1 MMQTGQGEKDAR
13 NQQVG
18 IQASRNVSARLT
30 AAARLLRLSTS
41 SRSNIFKVV
50 GLRPRM
56 LDRIFY
62 IASILLLVFCL
73 IIPTIT
79 AVAYYGY
86 FASDQYESET
96 RFTVRSSTPALGS
109 DQLGEAT
116 GIPSAK
122 IVQDTQIALNFIES
136 HEMLDVLAERNV
148 DLHDVFG
155 RESIDWWARLPED
168 ASSDDML
175 EYWKY
180 MVSTSVN
187 PSSGIV
193 TIYVRAFSAEDSAM
207 LVREILSA
215 SEYVVN
221 RVNDRIWK
229 DVIATSNTNLEN
241 AKKQLQEAREALA
254 GARNRDGVLTVE
266 GSSAI
271 VTNLISAMETERL
284 NLQHRY
290 DAQLSVVSADAPQM
304 LVLKREIDSKE
315 QQISEL
321 KSQLAGGTG
330 DTRNLADVSQE
341 MSQLQL
347 AQSLAEQQFSASLS
361 TVEQIQFVSRQQL
374 LYLES
379 FLDPRVPDEAMYPK
393 RVLSISLIFA
403 ASLLLWGSLLGILH
417 AVRNQISN

>member
-1 MMQTGQGEKDAR
+1 MMQTGHGENDVH
-13 NQQVG
+13 NQQAGV
-18 IQASRNVSARLT
+18 QASREVSARLT

-56 LDRIFY
+56 LDRLFQL
-62 IASILLLVFCL
+62 ASILLFVFCV
-73 IIPTIT
+73 IVPAIT
-79 AVAYYGY
+79 AIGYYGY
-86 FASDQYESET
+86 LASDQYESET
-96 RFTVRSSTPALGS
+96 RFTVRSSSPALGS

-122 IVQDTQIALNFIES
+122 IVQDTQIALNFISS
-136 HEMLDVLAERNV
+136 HEMLDVLAERNI
-148 DLHDVFG
+148 DLHQVFG

-168 ASSDDML
+168 ASREDLL
-175 EYWKY
+175 EYWKH
-180 MVSTSVN
+180 MVSTTVN

-193 TIYVRAFSAEDSAM
+193 TVYVRAFSAEDSAM

-215 SEYVVN
+215 SEYAVN

-254 GARNRDGVLTVE
+254 SARNRDGLLTVE
-266 GSSAI
+266 SSSAI
-271 VTNLISAMETERL
+271 LTNLISAMETERL

-290 DAQLSVVSADAPQM
+290 DAQLSLVSADAPQM
-304 LVLKREIDSKE
+304 LVLKREIDSTE
-315 QQISEL
+315 QQIAEL
-321 KSQLAGGTG
+321 KSQVAGSSG
-330 DTRNLADVSQE
+330 DKRNLADVSQE

-347 AQSLAEQQFSASLS
+347 AQSLAEQQFSASLG
-361 TVEQIQFVSRQQL
+361 TFEQIQFVSRQQL

-379 FLDPRVPDEAMYPK
+379 FLEPRVPDEAMYPK
-393 RVLSISLIFA
+393 RVLLIVLILTASLII
-403 ASLLLWGSLLGILH
+403 WGALLGILY

>member
-1 MMQTGQGEKDAR
+1 MMQTGHGENDVH
-13 NQQVG
+13 NQQAGV
-18 IQASRNVSARLT
+18 QASREVSARLT

-56 LDRIFY
+56 LDRLFQL
-62 IASILLLVFCL
+62 ASILLFVFCV
-73 IIPTIT
+73 IVPAIT
-79 AVAYYGY
+79 AIGYYGY
-86 FASDQYESET
+86 LASDQYESET
-96 RFTVRSSTPALGS
+96 RFTVRSSSPALGS

-122 IVQDTQIALNFIES
+122 IVQDTQIALNFISS
-136 HEMLDVLAERNV
+136 HEMLDVLAERNI
-148 DLHDVFG
+148 DLHQVFG

-168 ASSDDML
+168 ASREDLL
-175 EYWKY
+175 EYWKH
-180 MVSTSVN
+180 MVSTTVN

-193 TIYVRAFSAEDSAM
+193 TVYVRAFSAEDSAM

-215 SEYVVN
+215 SEYAVN

-254 GARNRDGVLTVE
+254 SARNRDGLLTVE
-266 GSSAI
+266 SSSAI
-271 VTNLISAMETERL
+271 LTNLISAMETERL

-290 DAQLSVVSADAPQM
+290 DAQLSLVSADAPQM

-315 QQISEL
+315 QQIAEL
-321 KSQLAGGTG
+321 KSQVAGSSG
-330 DTRNLADVSQE
+330 DKRNLADVSQE

-347 AQSLAEQQFSASLS
+347 AQSLAEQQFSASLG
-361 TVEQIQFVSRQQL
+361 TFEQIQFVSRQQL

-379 FLDPRVPDEAMYPK
+379 FLEPRVPDEAMYPK
-393 RVLSISLIFA
+393 RVLLIVLILTASLII
-403 ASLLLWGSLLGILH
+403 WGALLGILY

>member
-1 MMQTGQGEKDAR
+1 MMHTGQGEKDTR

-30 AAARLLRLSTS
+30 AAARILRLSTS

-50 GLRPRM
+50 GLRPRL
-56 LDRIFY
+56 LDRIF
-62 IASILLLVFCL
+62 SIVSMVLLVCCL

-79 AVAYYGY
+79 ALAYYGY
-86 FASDQYESET
+86 FASDQYISET

-109 DQLGEAT
+109 DQLGKAT

-136 HEMLDVLAERNV
+136 HEMLDILAERNV
-148 DLHDVFG
+148 NLREIFG
-155 RESIDWWARLPED
+155 DESIDWWARLPED
-168 ASSDDML
+168 ASSDDL
-175 EYWKY
+175 LDYWEH
-180 MVSTSVN
+180 MVSTSVS

-193 TIYVRAFSAEDSAM
+193 TVYVRAFTAEDSAM

-215 SEYVVN
+215 SEHVVN

-241 AKKQLQEAREALA
+241 AKQQLLQAREALA
-254 GARNRDGVLTVE
+254 SARNRDGVLTVE
-266 GSSAI
+266 SSSAI
-271 VTNLISAMETERL
+271 VTTLISTMEGERL

-290 DAQLSVVSADAPQM
+290 DAQLAVVSADAPQM
-304 LVLKREIDSKE
+304 LVLKREIESKE
-315 QQISEL
+315 QQLIEL
-321 KSQLAGGTG
+321 KNQLAGSGG
-330 DTRNLADVSQE
+330 DARNLADVSEE

-347 AQSLAEQQFSASLS
+347 AQSLAEQQFSSSLK

-393 RVLSISLIFA
+393 RILWIALIFA

-417 AVRNQISN
+417 VIRNQISN

>member
-1 MMQTGQGEKDAR
+1 MMHSGQGEKDTQ

-50 GLRPRM
+50 GLRPRL
-56 LDRIFY
+56 LDRIV
-62 IASILLLVFCL
+62 SIVSLLLLVFCL

-86 FASDQYESET
+86 FASDQYVSET
-96 RFTVRSSTPALGS
+96 RFTVRASTPALGT

-122 IVQDTQIALNFIES
+122 IVQDTQIVMNFIES
-136 HEMLDVLAERNV
+136 HEMLDVLSERNV
-148 DLHDVFG
+148 DLHKIYGNDA
-155 RESIDWWARLPED
+155 IDWWARLPDD
-168 ASSDDML
+168 ASSEDML
-175 EYWKY
+175 DYWDH
-180 MVSTSVN
+180 MVSTSVS

-193 TIYVRAFSAEDSAM
+193 TVHVRAFTPEDSAM
-207 LVREILSA
+207 LVKEILAA

-229 DVIATSNTNLEN
+229 DVIATANTNLEN
-241 AKKQLQEAREALA
+241 AKEQLQQARAALA

-271 VTNLISAMETERL
+271 VSNLITTTEAERL
-284 NLQHRY
+284 NLQHKY

-304 LVLKREIDSKE
+304 LVLKREIESKE
-315 QQISEL
+315 QQLAEL
-321 KSQLAGGTG
+321 KRQLAGNDGSE
-330 DTRNLADVSQE
+330 RNLADVSEE

-347 AQSLAEQQFSASLS
+347 ALSLAEQQFSSSLN

-379 FLDPRVPDEAMYPK
+379 FLAPRVPDDAMYPK
-393 RVLSISLIFA
+393 RVLWIGVIFV
-403 ASLLLWGSLLGILH
+403 ASLLLWGSLLGILSI
-417 AVRNQISN
+417 VRNQISN